1 MYRSGDEQEVS
12 IGPASI
18 LVVDDHPAN
27 LTAARAVL
35 EPLGQEIV
43 AVSSGEQALVE
54 LSARKFVVALLDVN
68 MPGMTGLDLARTIR
82 ETNHQNASL
91 PIIFLTAME
100 TDTAQIRDAY
110 ATGAVDYVHKPI
122 EPDILRS
129 KVATFVDLYRTGQQL
144 AREIAARA
152 EIEAA
157 RAAAEQSNREKDEF
171 LAILSHELRTPLTA
185 ILIRCHVLLSGSSD
199 PTAIERGLRMIEH
212 SAQREAYIID
222 NVIEMGRLA
231 TSSVVMDMGMV
242 DVAAVLREVVDRVS
256 WNAGQQNIALAVTI
270 APEPAKVWGDGQR
283 LRQALFNVVSNA
295 VKFTPPA
302 GRIDIRLE
310 REPAH
315 VVVRVI
321 DTGIGFSAEVAAR
334 LFEKF
339 KQADSSSTRPYGGLG
354 LGLAVARHIVELH
367 GGTIRAH
374 SAGPAQGAAVTVTL
388 PCASP
393 A

>member
-1 MYRSGDEQEVS
+1 
-12 IGPASI
+12 
-18 LVVDDHPAN
+18 
-27 LTAARAVL
+27 VL

>member
-1 MYRSGDEQEVS
+1 
-12 IGPASI
+12 
-18 LVVDDHPAN
+18 
-27 LTAARAVL
+27 
-35 EPLGQEIV
+35 
-43 AVSSGEQALVE
+43 
-54 LSARKFVVALLDVN
+54 
-68 MPGMTGLDLARTIR
+68 
-82 ETNHQNASL
+82 
-91 PIIFLTAME
+91 
-100 TDTAQIRDAY
+100 
-110 ATGAVDYVHKPI
+110 
-122 EPDILRS
+122 
-129 KVATFVDLYRTGQQL
+129 
-144 AREIAARA
+144 
-152 EIEAA
+152 
-157 RAAAEQSNREKDEF
+157 
-171 LAILSHELRTPLTA
+171 
-185 ILIRCHVLLSGSSD
+185 
-199 PTAIERGLRMIEH
+199 
-212 SAQREAYIID
+212 
-222 NVIEMGRLA
+222 MGRLA